1 MNQRHAISERRAA
14 VGTSSTQQYI
24 DEADGRMSGVGSGM
38 QVRGD
43 ASAWELQAVWR
54 TAKA

>member
-1 MNQRHAISERRAA
+1 MQLVSVEQLWGPA
-14 VGTSSTQQYI
+14 VLSSTYI
-24 DEADGRMSGVGSGM
+24 VDEADGRMSGVGSGM